1 MNIFPIMYNV
11 ENSTTAFFL
20 TCDKKI
26 VLLFADYTKAFG
38 LIDRIIDKFRYKLW
52 QKLQVEGI
60 QGNILCIIKSPYR
73 NITACIKQQGIMTD
87 TFSILVS
94 SKVKYCH
101 LFILNVA

>member
-1 MNIFPIMYNV
+1 MIKRLY
-11 ENSTTAFFL
+11 
-20 TCDKKI
+20 CC
-26 VLLFADYTKAFG
+26 FADYTKAFG

-87 TFSILVS
+87 TFW
-94 SKVKYCH
+94 CPPR
-101 LFILNVA
+101 